1 MAVAF
6 VFNDRV
12 NLFLSIVLENNLVRV
27 HVLDEHCPYPIEEVD
42 KRAVDL
48 EDLEALIDLDLC
60 LSNVD

>member
-1 MAVAF
+1 
-6 VFNDRV
+6 
-12 NLFLSIVLENNLVRV
+12 
-27 HVLDEHCPYPIEEVD
+27 LDEHCPYPIEEVD

>member
-6 VFNDRV
+6 VFDDRI
-12 NLFLSIVLENNLVRV
+12 NLFLCVVLEDNLVRD
-27 HVLDEHCPYPIEEVD
+27 HVLDEHCPYPVEEVD
-42 KRAVDL
+42 KRAVDF